1 MGATAGSS
9 GVPGDPGA
17 LRGASAT
24 FGGASGHLDGLAGDL
39 SSASAGGW
47 SGVASVACAALC
59 DALATNLERGS
70 SGFRI
75 AAMALRQLA
84 DEIEA
89 AQEKAAAAL
98 VAAAEADAAAQG
110 LGERALIEEE
120 PAPVA
125 LIGQLHDEASG
136 QRAVALAARADAEAA
151 ALVAAGVFADVAG
164 MAPQPPPPPQPAE
177 GEGSDGEDKGWLAS
191 AASGAWN
198 AVKSAPGAAKDGY
211 DSANSWIDD
220 RQEDVDGAFSSLAG
234 HLPGPLQ
241 GAAEHAWDWSPMS
254 PKFSI
259 DFAQGVGDW
268 GVGLVEAAPMLVR
281 LAPQYG
287 MIDPR
292 GHRQQQQQLADGMSY
307 AWDNKGETF
316 KTVVGWNHVEN
327 GEPGR
332 MAGQAAP
339 DVALAILTGGGS
351 AATKAA
357 STTSKVVNVADDV
370 SDVTRVTRSLDD
382 LPALTPEQ
390 QLAAREW
397 RDSLPT
403 LDTPTRTPANR
414 YEIEHT
420 GPLNYEM
427 RAGDVKIN
435 ADGFREIDA
444 AALDAKH
451 VGSRDRSPFVP
462 DSAVPDFIREKNRL
476 AIASELQRYRAIIES
491 PDTPVRGLEIVTND
505 IRAVPYFED
514 LLREYD
520 VVGRVVVRGDAP

>member
-17 LRGASAT
+17 LRGASAS

-70 SGFRI
+70 DAFRI
-75 AAMALRQLA
+75 AALALRRLA

-164 MAPQPPPPPQPAE
+164 MAPEPPPPPQPAE
-177 GEGSDGEDKGWLAS
+177 GEGSDGEDKGWLES

-198 AVKSAPGAAKDGY
+198 VVKSAPGAAKDGY
-211 DSANSWIDD
+211 ESANSWIDD
-220 RQEDVDGAFSSLAG
+220 RQEDMDGAFSSLAG

-254 PKFSI
+254 PKFSV

-281 LAPQYG
+281 LTPQYG

-316 KTVVGWNHVEN
+316 KTLVGWNHVEN

-339 DVALAILTGGGS
+339 DIALAILTGGGS

-357 STTSKVVNVADDV
+357 STSSKVLDAADDV
-370 SDVTRVTRSLDD
+370 SDLTRVTRRLDD
-382 LPALTPEQ
+382 FPALTPEQ

-414 YEIEHT
+414 YEIEQT
-420 GPLNYEM
+420 GPANYEI
-427 RAGDVKIN
+427 RGGGTKIN
-435 ADGFREIDA
+435 ADGFRPDDA
-444 AALDAKH
+444 LALEAKH
-451 VGSRDRSPFVP
+451 VGSP
-462 DSAVPDFIREKNRL
+462 DSSPYVPGSKTPDFIRDQVMGDL
-476 AIASELQRYRAIIES
+476 VDELERYRDIARS
-491 PDTPVRGLEIVTND
+491 GDTPMRGVEVITND
-505 IRAVPYFED
+505 PRAVPNLER
-514 LLREYD
+514 LMNELG
-520 VVGRVVVRGDAP
+520 VPGRVVVRP